1 MSRIK
6 EGLIGYDEPNEWIE
20 PTSLEMVDELVEYQ
34 VYCMSLSELTQ
45 RVIRQVR
52 EEYYTQH
59 VDVMRQEYLKAFGN
73 KSPVTAEGYEAKGYK
88 K

>member
-6 EGLIGYDEPNEWIE
+6 EGLIGYNEPNEWIE
-20 PTSLEMVDELVEYQ
+20 PTALEMVDELVEYQ

-59 VDVMRQEYLKAFGN
+59 VDVMRDNYMKAFGTKEN
-73 KSPVTAEGYEAKGYK
+73 ENE
-88 K
+88 